1 MTDEPHTS
9 DLLNLG
15 DVYQEMLDELRE
27 EHGAE
32 IDYHIRDQIRDV
44 IHESYKELDGE

>member
-1 MTDEPHTS
+1 MTDEPHPHTLP
-9 DLLNLG
+9 DLG
-15 DVYQEMLDELRE
+15 HIYQEMLDELRE